1 MEAEAAWVPLARVAV
16 AVLAAVGWLGCL
28 LVAAFRWGD
37 WGSRPG
43 WPGVALDLGSLAVGG
58 TVAVAL
64 ALRGPRLAAVPVA
77 LVVLV
82 WGWLGTWAYGTMWV
96 PGAAALLGCAL
107 PRPPS
112 RPADGASNVAARA

>member
-1 MEAEAAWVPLARVAV
+1 MGAEAAWVPRARVAV
-16 AVLAAVGWLGCL
+16 AVLAALGWLGCL
-28 LVAAFRWGD
+28 LVAAFLWGD

-77 LVVLV
+77 LVALV

-107 PRPPS
+107 PRPLS
-112 RPADGASNVAARA
+112 RPVGKPSGTSQ